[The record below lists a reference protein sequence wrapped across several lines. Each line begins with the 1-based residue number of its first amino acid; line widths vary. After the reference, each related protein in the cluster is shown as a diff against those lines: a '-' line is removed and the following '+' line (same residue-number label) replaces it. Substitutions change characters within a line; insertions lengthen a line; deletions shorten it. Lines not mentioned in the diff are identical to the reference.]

1 MKKQSNTSET
11 MVKKVETGVSVGG
24 YVLADSPITF
34 NEGRSI
40 TTVHV
45 KNTGDRP
52 IQVGSHFHFFEANKA
67 LEFERSKAFGK
78 RLNITATTAI
88 RFEPGDAITVE
99 LIPFIGQQVV
109 YGFNNLVDGWVGN
122 ASGIQGDAPEDI
134 LNNAIKHGFKS
145 VS

>member
-67 LEFERSKAFGK
+67 LKFERSKAFGK

>member
-11 MVKKVETGVSVGG
+11 MVKKVETGVPIGG

-52 IQVGSHFHFFEANKA
+52 IQVGSHFHLFEANKA

-99 LIPFIGQQVV
+99 LIPFSGQQVV